1 MNQYPETV
9 YIGYTK
15 AEIAARAA
23 AEREAYQALSRLA
36 LKWQRRAECEKALA
50 RLETQIHAA
59 KEAEPFELT
68 RVVLRSKVA
77 PASTRAPA
85 SGVRRR
91 NRGAVRFLSQGV
103 AAIVAALVG

>member
-9 YIGYTK
+9 YVGYTK

-36 LKWQRRAECEKALA
+36 LKWQRRAECEKALDGLQA
-50 RLETQIHAA
+50 RIVAS
-59 KEAEPFELT
+59 KEPEPFELT

-103 AAIVAALVG
+103 AAIVASIF